1 MMMANMSI
9 VMQLVRCATGGLNR
23 EAVMQSGK
31 DRDAGH
37 TMVEARRKRMAGKRK
52 RKSQIISR
60 RQAKAVCGRR
70 AKRVWKRED
79 VRRAIVAEAGSDEE
93 EIISSPESN
102 VVRRGR
108 HVRRRVW
115 KRGAV
120 RRAVDAV
127 AGSDEEEMLT
137 RKEEEDVDEDEVDED
152 DVSSSAPVVKPL
164 AMTETANV
172 IREWRRRHENAAV
185 MQRYIE
191 DVLSQ
196 EKNSQLVRSQQ
207 RAIPVLAQLALLK
220 DNPDMLVKQ
229 HGRLYRWVWQYE
241 KATKQEGELCHLSE
255 YIKLVK
261 ESAGRERH
269 HALPAGW
276 RWMLQLNVRREKD
289 TEDCWWDW
297 VFIKKSNIAGGNLGV
312 FAARCF
318 PKGSIV
324 GYFAGPIVW
333 KCDAAGTEEPSE
345 EYLTAQGVPD
355 SAYSICI
362 LNGECVW
369 NSINPKPVGQK
380 PGEAMYLGMH
390 YINNVCLCFKSG
402 SPEYETAKKYQNCV
416 LVDEGSVKAFK
427 KICPGGELFTA
438 YSKDENVVRKKGG
451 GRGMDSAVKNDTDRK
466 NSNSTKLEM

>member
-1 MMMANMSI
+1 MSLTTNVERNFYVQYTPVHVMMMANMSI

-23 EAVMQSGK
+23 VAVMQSGK
-31 DRDAGH
+31 DRDAGD

-93 EIISSPESN
+93 E
-102 VVRRGR
+102 
-108 HVRRRVW
+108 
-115 KRGAV
+115 
-120 RRAVDAV
+120 
-127 AGSDEEEMLT
+127 
-137 RKEEEDVDEDEVDED
+137 EEEDGDEDEVNED

-241 KATKQEGELCHLSE
+241 KATEQEGELCHLLE

-369 NSINPKPVGQK
+369 NSIDPKPVGEK
-380 PGEAMYLGMH
+380 AGEAMYLGMH

-416 LVDEGSVKAFK
+416 LVDKGSVKAFK

>member
-1 MMMANMSI
+1 
-9 VMQLVRCATGGLNR
+9 
-23 EAVMQSGK
+23 
-31 DRDAGH
+31 
-37 TMVEARRKRMAGKRK
+37 
-52 RKSQIISR
+52 
-60 RQAKAVCGRR
+60 
-70 AKRVWKRED
+70 
-79 VRRAIVAEAGSDEE
+79 
-93 EIISSPESN
+93 
-102 VVRRGR
+102 
-108 HVRRRVW
+108 
-115 KRGAV
+115 
-120 RRAVDAV
+120 
-127 AGSDEEEMLT
+127 
-137 RKEEEDVDEDEVDED
+137 
-152 DVSSSAPVVKPL
+152 
-164 AMTETANV
+164 
-172 IREWRRRHENAAV
+172 
-185 MQRYIE
+185 
-191 DVLSQ
+191 
-196 EKNSQLVRSQQ
+196 
-207 RAIPVLAQLALLK
+207 VLAQLALLK

-289 TEDCWWDW
+289 MEDCWWDW

-369 NSINPKPVGQK
+369 NSIDPKPVGEK

>member
-1 MMMANMSI
+1 MYTPVQLMMMANMSI

-23 EAVMQSGK
+23 VAVMQSGK
-31 DRDAGH
+31 DRDAGD

-60 RQAKAVCGRR
+60 WQAKAVCGRR

-93 EIISSPESN
+93 E
-102 VVRRGR
+102 
-108 HVRRRVW
+108 
-115 KRGAV
+115 
-120 RRAVDAV
+120 
-127 AGSDEEEMLT
+127 
-137 RKEEEDVDEDEVDED
+137 EEEDGDEDEVNED

-164 AMTETANV
+164 AMTEMANV
-172 IREWRRRHENAAV
+172 IREWRRRHENAVV

-241 KATKQEGELCHLSE
+241 KATEQEGELCHLSE

-369 NSINPKPVGQK
+369 NSIDPKPVGEK

>member
-1 MMMANMSI
+1 MSLTTNVERNFYVQYTPVHLMMMANMSI

-23 EAVMQSGK
+23 VAVMQSGK
-31 DRDAGH
+31 DRDAGD

-70 AKRVWKRED
+70 TKRVWKRED
-79 VRRAIVAEAGSDEE
+79 VRRAIVAEADSDEE
-93 EIISSPESN
+93 E
-102 VVRRGR
+102 
-108 HVRRRVW
+108 
-115 KRGAV
+115 
-120 RRAVDAV
+120 
-127 AGSDEEEMLT
+127 
-137 RKEEEDVDEDEVDED
+137 EEEDGDEDEVNED

-241 KATKQEGELCHLSE
+241 KATEQEGELCHLSE

-261 ESAGRERH
+261 ESARRERH

-369 NSINPKPVGQK
+369 NSIDPKPVGEK

-451 GRGMDSAVKNDTDRK
+451 GGGMDRAVKNDTDRK